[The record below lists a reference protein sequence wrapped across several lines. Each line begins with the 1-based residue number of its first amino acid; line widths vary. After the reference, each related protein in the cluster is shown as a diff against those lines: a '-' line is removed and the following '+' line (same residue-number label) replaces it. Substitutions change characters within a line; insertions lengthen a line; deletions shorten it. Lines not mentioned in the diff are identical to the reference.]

1 MRTGPFRLPAP
12 LALALVLAA
21 CAPGTDAPDASEG
34 AAPPASSADAARP
47 AVPPPPSNDASPPD
61 AAPRGVLPLQ
71 RGVYVMAGDDCT
83 APANAGLRFY
93 DGRGISGTA
102 THACETIVR
111 SQDGDRFDLDQSC
124 IDTPAGDGP
133 RTVEPQVVTVH
144 DERTFTL
151 STDRGTTRFSHCP
164 DEAVPPYL
172 RERAGLEPTTG

>member
-1 MRTGPFRLPAP
+1 MRAGPTCLPVALVLV
-12 LALALVLAA
+12 LALAG
-21 CAPGTDAPDASEG
+21 CSPGTNAPDASE
-34 AAPPASSADAARP
+34 APPASSADAPLP
-47 AVPPPPSNDASPPD
+47 AAPPLPSNDTAPPD

-111 SQDGDRFDLDQSC
+111 SQDGDRYDLDQSC